1 MGERKATSGADWAVI
16 EPYDAPMEICWNFDY
31 AISAEKLGK
40 LYQKSKRL
48 QWDAMEEM
56 DWDYEVDPSG
66 QLMTT
71 DTSVYMTMPF
81 FKKLS
86 KTQREDFVAH
96 QACHLLSQ
104 FLHGEQGALMTAS
117 AITHAVPD
125 YDAKLYAATQTMD
138 EARHVEVYEKYINK
152 VGVTYPI
159 MPGLKDIIDVT
170 LQSGNYMKIMVG
182 MNMVIEGL
190 ALAAFHNI
198 RQQTSCKLL
207 KHITEYVL
215 RDEARHVAFG
225 NVYLSQAI
233 KDLHPDDRED
243 IAEFAFTAVKMMHDR
258 LWRDEGTQT
267 DDPSLMMMFENSNI
281 DPADFAKGVQEA
293 KELGIEPNVNPGT
306 VNDFKDLMMPALV
319 RVGAVTKRSR
329 ELYAKEGI
337 PVWDDT
343 SVLEAMENA
352 ETGEFQF
359 DRDAASIEE
368 AQHEAEVDRDRV
380 DQALA

>member
-1 MGERKATSGADWAVI
+1 MTETKVTSGAEWAVI
-16 EPYDAPMEICWNFDY
+16 APYDAPMEICWNFDY
-31 AISAEKLGK
+31 AINGDKLNN

-56 DWDYEVDPSG
+56 DWDYEVDPSR

-71 DTSVYMTMPF
+71 DTSVYMNMPF
-81 FKKLS
+81 FRKLS
-86 KTQREDFVAH
+86 KTQQEDFVAH

-138 EARHVEVYEKYINK
+138 EARHVEVYERYINK

-159 MPGLKDIIDVT
+159 MPSLKDTIDVT
-170 LQSGNYMKIMVG
+170 LQSANYMKIMVG

-198 RQQTSCKLL
+198 RQQTSCQLL
-207 KHITEYVL
+207 KRITEYVL

-233 KDLHPDDRED
+233 RNLHPDDRED
-243 IAEFAFTAVKMMHDR
+243 IADFAFTAVKMMHER
-258 LWRDEGTQT
+258 LWRDEGEQT
-267 DDPSLMMMFENSNI
+267 DDPSLMMMFENANI

-293 KELGIEPNVNPGT
+293 ISEGIEPKVNPGT

-319 RVGAVTKRSR
+319 RVGAVTDRTR

-337 PVWDDT
+337 PVWEDT
-343 SVLEAMENA
+343 SVLEAMENSK
-352 ETGEFQF
+352 TGEFEF
-359 DRDAASIEE
+359 ERDRILKEEE
-368 AQHEAEVDRDRV
+368 AHEAEVDAERV
-380 DQALA
+380 AQALH